1 MKLKERELWE
11 LSGNIGVQIGLNLK
25 DLGILPE
32 CFSVYGIDF
41 GQELIYNAMKEII
54 TRSVTHED

>member
-1 MKLKERELWE
+1 MKLKERKLWD
-11 LSGNIGVQIGLNLK
+11 LSGNISVQIGLNLK

-32 CFSVYGIDF
+32 CFAVYGIDF

-54 TRSVTHED
+54 ARSVTNED